1 MKTQRWGEGCLMC
14 LRIGKEGGDLE
25 EERGVTG
32 VDQIGGRGREGGQFC
47 IELCNALVRTE
58 GFSLR

>member
-1 MKTQRWGEGCLMC
+1 MC